1 MVIGVGLG
9 IIDRVGDRVNSW
21 IGSTGDTVVVVPV
34 AIKLGISTTIAA
46 VVLGVGAS
54 VASGLILGMGYLA
67 HRAYRWFRR
76 DNAGVSRA
84 SALNPASQQNKATL
98 PTETKRGWMRGLV
111 KRVSGWFRGEQAP
124 ATSTPRVLEQA
135 VKTDQDPK
143 HHSLNTPP
151 GSATSSLR
159 NASKS
164 GEHSPADKS
173 DEDSNH
179 TAVISHPTTR
189 PHSPDI
195 EKPDIATLSAQ
206 LKAVEKQ
213 LKADALT
220 PGQIEDCCQQVEAIT
235 KRLKACSLA
244 YHPDKTG
251 SSDHAMMQAVN
262 ACRETF
268 KNIKT
273 RLEEIQAQESGSIHK
288 LTSLWEQLNVLERE
302 IDEQAIKLNEQAEE
316 LKKTQ
321 DAQAKSDRKNDE
333 LADELKKTTEA
344 QAAENETLKT
354 ELKRTTEAQ
363 AAELKRV
370 TEAQAA
376 ENETLKTELKR
387 TIEAQAAELKSTKEA
402 QAAQTLQFQALIATV
417 QSLREEIGGGVETKA
432 DPKPDP
438 QAGPSGVRTPIVMQ
452 APRSRRN
459 SAQAEEV
466 PAMPAASADMEE
478 VEQTEGRRSRRSSMS
493 LSSSGGEE

>member
-316 LKKTQ
+316 LK
-321 DAQAKSDRKNDE
+321 
-333 LADELKKTTEA
+333 
-344 QAAENETLKT
+344 
-354 ELKRTTEAQ
+354 TTEAQ